1 MNTHENTPGAYLLR
15 AKELI
20 PRRLPLYTATFA
32 LALFCGALRSG
43 IAYPL
48 LWIAFRLLGA
58 PAAPANDIAL
68 LIGYGP
74 LVSSL
79 ATLILPFGGWWWKQ
93 RGRGRTPSAH
103 ERALLADAFA
113 TLRAADPTLRPPRS
127 WFVLDTNQLRAAVY
141 ADTLML
147 TRGLLESGYLEGVL
161 AHELGH
167 LNSSDARLAAALH
180 RLTLSPRRRAP
191 RGLRAISMI
200 TTGAC
205 VLRVTRGPWGKYWRE
220 REHQADRY
228 AAQLG
233 QAASLARFLETNT
246 LDGDLP
252 VPTV

>member
-1 MNTHENTPGAYLLR
+1 MDTHENTPGAYLLR
-15 AKELI
+15 AKELM
-20 PRRLPLYTATFA
+20 PRWLPLYTATFA
-32 LALFCGALRSG
+32 LALLCGALRSG

-58 PAAPANDIAL
+58 PVAPTNDIAL

-74 LVSSL
+74 LALSL
-79 ATLILPFGGWWWKQ
+79 ATLIIPLGWWWEQ
-93 RGRGRTPSAH
+93 RGPGRTPSVH

-127 WFVLDTNQLRAAVY
+127 WFVLETNELRAAVY

-161 AHELGH
+161 AHEFGH

-191 RGLRAISMI
+191 RGLRAITI
-200 TTGAC
+200 VTTGAFA
-205 VLRVTRGPWGKYWRE
+205 LWITRSLWGTYWRE
-220 REHQADRY
+220 REHQADRF
-228 AAQLG
+228 AADLG

-252 VPTV
+252 IPTV